1 MPLPTRKST
10 RLTGYDYSNAGAYF
24 VTICTAGREEI
35 LGCVVGGGVYDAPHT
50 ELSDYGK
57 VAEKYLNIMS
67 CSRENVVVDKYAIMP
82 NHIHMIVTIQ
92 GDGFPSGTSQAPSP
106 TNHILPLFVSLY
118 KRYCHRECG
127 RKIFQRSY
135 YDHIIRDEQD
145 YRGIWSYIDENPTKW
160 ELDEFHPKT

>member
-1 MPLPTRKST
+1 
-10 RLTGYDYSNAGAYF
+10 
-24 VTICTAGREEI
+24 VTICTEGREEI

-57 VAEKYLNIMS
+57 VVEKYLNIMS
-67 CSRENVVVDKYAIMP
+67 HSRENVVIDKYVIMP

-92 GDGFPSGTSQAPSP
+92 DDGFPNGTSQAPSP

-127 RKIFQRSY
+127 RKIWQRSY
-135 YDHIIRDEQD
+135 CDHIIRDDQD
-145 YRGIWSYIDENPTKW
+145 YREIWSYIDENLTKW
-160 ELDEFHPKT
+160 QLDEFHPKT